1 MTSETHNHFHLLN
14 ITSPLCY
21 WMICPHYR
29 RGVVKG
35 CGLNSGSVL
44 VWMDRLRALRDSR
57 PVSCPVWWV
66 LHPTVPDGPLL
77 PLRPARESDR
87 RRERGRGKTREREEV
102 EEVEK
107 EREKSEGRERE
118 REGERDRFQPR
129 LHFTSEDANSMTAP
143 LTMYLRNIRIQRI
156 RYVIVNV
163 RKSVLCA

>member
-1 MTSETHNHFHLLN
+1 
-14 ITSPLCY
+14 
-21 WMICPHYR
+21 MICPHYR

-87 RRERGRGKTREREEV
+87 RGERGERARENKRERGSR
-102 EEVEK
+102 
-107 EREKSEGRERE
+107 
-118 REGERDRFQPR
+118 ERDRKERGQGKR
-129 LHFTSEDANSMTAP
+129 ERGGKESEIGSNPGFISHQRTQTPWKANTAP
-143 LTMYLRNIRIQRI
+143 LTMYLFTKYTYTTHAILYYTPCSEVYTGRQ
-156 RYVIVNV
+156 
-163 RKSVLCA
+163 S